1 MKRLTT
7 SVISVALAS
16 TTLAACGS
24 TASTSTSRVASTA
37 TPTLSTIRVSGLSV
51 LANGSG
57 LPLYTPAQEAL
68 GKVLCT
74 GNCTSFWK
82 PVIVDGQL
90 PRVSR
95 SIGTL
100 GVIKRPDGQLQLT
113 DNSKPLYTFVQDSPG
128 QLTGNGFHDE
138 FDAHH
143 FTWHVVLSSGRIAG
157 SETSVSSTPP
167 NTGTPAGTG
176 AYPTY

>member
-16 TTLAACGS
+16 TALAACGS

-37 TPTLSTIRVSGLSV
+37 TPTLSVIRVSGLSV

-57 LPLYTPAQEAL
+57 LPLYTPAQEAF

-82 PVIVDGQL
+82 PLIVDGHL
-90 PRVSR
+90 PRATG

-100 GVIKRPDGQLQLT
+100 GVIKRPDSGQMQLT
-113 DNSKPLYTFVQDSPG
+113 DNSKPLYTFVRDSPG
-128 QLTGNGFHDE
+128 QLTGNGFHDQ
-138 FDAHH
+138 FGAHR
-143 FTWHVVLSSGRIAG
+143 FTWHVVLSSGAVALPAAQATAKTPVQSTIRSYG
-157 SETSVSSTPP
+157 SP
-167 NTGTPAGTG
+167 
-176 AYPTY
+176 Y